1 MLEDVKDDLVMQSA
15 SPNTVQGRAN
25 DVVKDVVKEVVK
37 EVEAEVEAQRMKL
50 TNII

>member
-25 DVVKDVVKEVVK
+25 DVVKDVVKEV
-37 EVEAEVEAQRMKL
+37 EAEVEAQRMKL

>member
-1 MLEDVKDDLVMQSA
+1 MGVGEVKKEGVRMLEDVKDDLVMQSA

-37 EVEAEVEAQRMKL
+37 EV
-50 TNII
+50 